1 MKASLLIAALLLPLL
16 GGAGRASAAGT
27 IAQPSPAWPDEKAL
41 EAARRR
47 ARAAFEQV
55 PAGAATAPLRP
66 AISPTLATPVP
77 PIAPAGTDVAAIAR
91 QHQDV
96 MAGAAL
102 PKPVRLLV
110 FVSLSMPKESL
121 KHVAVDAERAGATL
135 ILRGFVN
142 GSMKQT
148 MTAVQDI
155 LGPTGRAAWEIDPP
169 AFAHYGIHAAPT
181 TVLARHAGNDGNDYA
196 AVAGDVTLAY
206 ALDAIARE
214 KPGMAPQAA
223 DFRRRLGE

>member
-1 MKASLLIAALLLPLL
+1 MKASLLIAGLLLPLL
-16 GGAGRASAAGT
+16 GGAGRAGAAGP
-27 IAQPSPAWPDEKAL
+27 IAQPSPAWPDDKAL

-47 ARAAFEQV
+47 AREAFEQV
-55 PAGAATAPLRP
+55 PAGAATTTVQSAVPPAPAMP
-66 AISPTLATPVP
+66 AV

-91 QHQDV
+91 QYQDAT
-96 MAGAAL
+96 AGAT
-102 PKPVRLLV
+102 KPTTVRLLV
-110 FVSLSMPKESL
+110 FVSLSMPMESL
-121 KHVAVDAERAGATL
+121 KHVAQDAERAGATL
-135 ILRGFVN
+135 VLRGFVN

-148 MTAVQDI
+148 MTAVRDI
-155 LGPTGRAAWEIDPP
+155 LGPAGRAGWEIDPP

-181 TVLARHAGNDGNDYA
+181 TVLARHQGNDGNDYA

-223 DFRRRLGE
+223 DFRGRLGE